1 MWSTSRFRVFGNTT
15 EKKKKK
21 LEEVLGTVGLLKLI
35 IMAQAAG
42 SVQTMYV
49 LCRNN

>member
-1 MWSTSRFRVFGNTT
+1 MWSTSRFRVSGNTT
-15 EKKKKK
+15 EKKK
-21 LEEVLGTVGLLKLI
+21 LEEVLGAVGLLKFIL
-35 IMAQAAG
+35 MAQAAG